1 MQKFVIGTIA
11 ALALLVVGLMPGT
24 ASAYYYY
31 HRHYHHYHHYYGY
44 HHYHHYRYYRY

>member
-31 HRHYHHYHHYYGY
+31 YHHRHYHHYHHYYGY
-44 HHYHHYRYYRY
+44 HHYHHYRY

>member
-31 HRHYHHYHHYYGY
+31 HHRHYHHYYGY